1 MSSRTDFPIRKHT
14 CQLSLSELE
23 DHLTIAE
30 VEVQV
35 ITCTPWSPGKPVR
48 VRRCPATVNGDETC
62 AKPLVVRL
70 GRGRE

>member
-1 MSSRTDFPIRKHT
+1 MSSRTDFSIRKNT
-14 CQLSLSELE
+14 CQLSLSDLE

-35 ITCTPWSPGKPVR
+35 AICTPWSPGKPVQ

-62 AKPLVVRL
+62 EKPLVVRL
-70 GRGRE
+70 GRCRE